1 MKNKWWKIG
10 VPGILLIGIMA
21 GVLLLSNSNRYQTE
35 GEATL
40 KGLSAPARVIR
51 DEKGM
56 PYIYAENLSDL
67 IKVQGYVTAQDR
79 LFQMHLTRLFAE
91 GRLSEFA
98 GEATKDLDI
107 QMRTIGLHRNAR
119 KHAKILNRETRETM
133 QAFADGVNQFIKSH
147 KDNLQLEFKLAGIK
161 PGPWKIEDSMAIV
174 YYMGWGS
181 AANMQTE
188 MISQMLIEKIGYQ
201 RFLEIFPI
209 NTNPDD
215 ASVVAKRPPEPL
227 PGFMASSILEPQNDK
242 FLMGFLSGSKPIL
255 GMGSNAWM
263 SGSTLSVGGKP
274 IVASDPQLDARL
286 LPGLFYP
293 SGLISPDIRLV
304 GATIPGIPGAL
315 VGRNQYVANGVTN
328 GYGDAQDLFIE
339 TVDPGNPDHYLE
351 NGTSIPFQII
361 SETLK
366 IKDKNAASGFRE
378 EVIKIRLTRRGP
390 VISGVLEPL
399 KTGKMVSLRWAP
411 FETMEPALGIDFLL
425 RAKSVVE
432 ARETLRAATAGHF
445 NITFADVEGN
455 LGWQTTGRLPIR
467 NYGNG
472 SVPVDANLHPD
483 TWAGWVPYEQTPRQY
498 GSANDWI
505 GNANHNTVKKD
516 YPYYYSSYFSPYYR
530 YQRLKELMA
539 LPGKKTVEDHWRYQ
553 RDDLNVFAR
562 RIAPILV
569 KTLLSNP
576 ETEEMAH
583 ILQKWD
589 YHDRLDSVATPIFQA
604 IYRHL
609 AKLTYED
616 ELGLDLAATM
626 LDTWYFWQERLEN
639 MIVKGNS
646 PWFDIVS
653 TSDKQETLTD
663 LIQLAALKAKDELSG
678 QLGSDINSWT
688 WGKVHQINNP
698 NPLRRKGFGK
708 DWLGGGSRPMGGSG
722 ETLYRSLYGF
732 NKPEDIKYTAAMRM
746 VADLSDEEKVV
757 AVMHGGVTGRT
768 FHPNIKDQL
777 DAYHDGSKRYWW
789 FSDKKIQEH
798 KKSELQLVP

>member
-10 VPGILLIGIMA
+10 VPGVLLIGIIA
-21 GVLLLSNSNRYQTE
+21 GGLFLSNSNRYQTE
-35 GEATL
+35 GEANL

-98 GEATKDLDI
+98 GEATKDLDT

-119 KHAKILNRETRETM
+119 KHAKILNRESRETM
-133 QAFADGVNQFIKSH
+133 QAFADGVNQFIESH

-201 RFLEIFPI
+201 RFLEIFPV

-215 ASVVAKRPPEPL
+215 TTVATKHPPELP
-227 PGFMASSILEPQNDK
+227 PGFMVSDALELQKDK

-255 GMGSNAWM
+255 GIGSNAWM
-263 SGSTLSVGGKP
+263 SGSTLSAGGKP

-315 VGRNQYVANGVTN
+315 VGRSQYLANGVTN
-328 GYGDAQDLFIE
+328 GYGDGQDLYIE

-351 NGTSIPFQII
+351 NEKSIPFQII

-366 IKDKNAASGFRE
+366 IKDKNAESGFRE

-390 VISGVLEPL
+390 VISGILEPL
-399 KTGKMVSLRWAP
+399 KTGRMVSLRWAP

-425 RAKSVVE
+425 RSKSVAE
-432 ARETLRAATAGHF
+432 ARETMRSATAGHF

-472 SVPVDANLHPD
+472 TVPVDANRHPD
-483 TWAGWVPYEQTPRQY
+483 TWTGWVPYEETPRQY
-498 GSANDWI
+498 GSPKDWI

-589 YHDRLDSVATPIFQA
+589 YHDRIDSVATSIFQA

-616 ELGLDLAATM
+616 ELGSDLAATM
-626 LDTWYFWQERLEN
+626 LDTWYFWQERLET
-639 MIVKGNS
+639 MIVEGNS
-646 PWFDIVS
+646 PWFDVVS
-653 TSDKQETLTD
+653 TSAKQETLTD
-663 LIQLAALKAKDELSG
+663 LIQLAAAKAKDELSG

-732 NKPEDIKYTAAMRM
+732 NKPDDIKYTAAMRM

-777 DAYHDGSKRYWW
+777 DVYHDGSKLYWW